1 MLGNAENRL
10 PPHAAADVTASRGQK
25 PDPMSSPSPEEHS
38 NPEQTLTP
46 AESAD
51 LTRLEGVA
59 QVGVGTYL
67 QVGTALAEI
76 RDRHLY
82 RAGHPSFEAYVRERW
97 ADHIPRGD
105 LLPQAPVSGDG
116 HATPAAEPAP
126 SAALHPTPCEALA
139 EACKETMAALEGSD
153 RLDLEIHLAVRKQGE
168 AGAAEDP
175 SEIVEALGNELLPTM
190 RWLMAKASG
199 TLGLIAYQLE
209 SRAADID
216 DDERARLR
224 DDVLVLED
232 ELVTVKAL
240 LAGLVDW
247 DAEFGRL
254 LDDELPPSDSDIE
267 PHDD

>member
-1 MLGNAENRL
+1 
-10 PPHAAADVTASRGQK
+10 
-25 PDPMSSPSPEEHS
+25 MSSPSPEEHRI
-38 NPEQTLTP
+38 PEQPLTP

-59 QVGVGTYL
+59 QRGVGTYL

-82 RAGHPSFEAYVRERW
+82 RASHPSFEAYVRERW
-97 ADHIPRGD
+97 ADHIPKVD
-105 LLPQAPVSGDG
+105 LLPPATVSGDRQV
-116 HATPAAEPAP
+116 APAAEPAP
-126 SAALHPTPCEALA
+126 PAALHPSPCEALA

-153 RLDLEIHLAVRKQGE
+153 RLDLEIHLAVRKRGE
-168 AGAAEDP
+168 AGAPEDP
-175 SEIVEALGNELLPTM
+175 PEIVEALGDELLPTL

-199 TLGLIAYQLE
+199 TLGLIAYHLE
-209 SRAADID
+209 SRAADLD
-216 DDERARLR
+216 DDERAHLR

-240 LAGLVDW
+240 LAGLIDW

-254 LDDELPPSDSDIE
+254 LDDELPPPDSETE
-267 PHDD
+267 PHDN